1 MVRLSFAIYD
11 EKAEAY
17 LQPFFLNTVGMALRA
32 VTDIV
37 NNPEHEFA
45 RHAADYTL
53 FQLAEYDDC
62 SGEFINCKKPLG
74 SLIEFKTQTEMFDDK
89 QLNLLGGSD

>member
-1 MVRLSFAIYD
+1 MVRNVFAIFD

-32 VTDIV
+32 VTDLV

-45 RHAADYTL
+45 RHASDYTL
-53 FQLAEYDDC
+53 FHIAEYDD
-62 SGEFINCKKPLG
+62 STGSFENCKKPLG
-74 SLIEFKTQTEMFDDK
+74 SLVEYKTSD
-89 QLNLLGGSD
+89 GGID